1 MERAGQ
7 AEERFSAMGSKRVW
21 VVGTDIG
28 GTFTDIIGVN
38 LETGEQRIGK
48 VPSTPPTYFDG
59 VINGLARAGLRGDE
73 TLSFRHGATVSTNAI
88 LERKGVKTALIT
100 TEGFRDVLG
109 GGRAERISAFE
120 LDWDPPELI
129 IPRRNVLIARERISP
144 YGEVVTELNED
155 DVRRAARIIRKRG
168 IESVAVVYI
177 DSFMNPIHEQRT
189 REILLQEIPEV
200 DITLSHE
207 VLPQMLEFE
216 RTCTTVLNAYIS
228 PILKNY
234 LAGLSR
240 RLKTDWG
247 YDGSILV
254 TTSGGGVIGMDEA
267 VKFPAKTFHSS
278 PVSGAV
284 GLAGYI
290 GSLAG
295 FENVIAFETGGTT
308 NNVSIIYKGKPAIT
322 HEWKILWNVP
332 CCLPSVDTVYIGAG
346 GGSIGWVDKGGILN
360 VGPQSMGAVPGPA
373 CYGAGGTEPTNTDTQ
388 IVLGRIDPNYYL
400 GGEMKVDGQL
410 SKKALQE
417 KIGERYGWSAEES
430 AANMYMVAM
439 TNLMMAMRL
448 QTVSRGWDPRDF
460 AIVPYGGGGAMYAC
474 DLAREVGA
482 STVIVPPLPG
492 YASAFGAIR
501 VDVKHEFTT
510 PLHKIEAEIDY
521 GKLNTEFEALV
532 SRARET
538 LLREGMRSDQIVIE
552 RYVDVKYFSQAR
564 FFTVEVGGGP
574 IKDLVKITDDFM
586 RAMKTAYGYTL
597 PPGYAP
603 VELVNLRIIARG
615 DIPKPNLAEVNGS
628 TTLEQARK
636 GRRKVW
642 FRNSGFVDSTIYE
655 RSQLPAGVG
664 FDGPAVIEQPDTTT
678 VMPPGTHCK
687 PDKFGNLVI
696 TVDR

>member
-1 MERAGQ
+1 M
-7 AEERFSAMGSKRVW
+7 SNKRSW

-38 LETGEQRIGK
+38 LETGEQRLGK

-59 VINGLARAGLRGDE
+59 VINGLERAGLKGDE
-73 TLSFRHGATVSTNAI
+73 VLSFRHGATVSTNAI

-129 IPRRNVLIARERISP
+129 IPRRNVLTVRERVSP
-144 YGEVVTELNED
+144 YGEIVTPLSEA
-155 DVRRAARIIRKRG
+155 DVRRCARAIAKRG

-177 DSFMNPIHEQRT
+177 DSFMNPAHEKRT
-189 REILLQEIPEV
+189 REILRKELPGV

-234 LAGLSR
+234 LSGLAR
-240 RLKTDWG
+240 RLKQDWSYEG
-247 YDGSILV
+247 PILV

-267 VKFPAKTFHSS
+267 IKLPARTFHSS

-290 GSLAG
+290 GALAG

-308 NNVSIIYKGKPAIT
+308 NNVSIIYKGRPAIT

-332 CCLPSVDTVYIGAG
+332 CCLPSVDTIYIGAG
-346 GGSIGWVDKGGILN
+346 GGSIGWVDKGGMLN

-373 CYGAGGTEPTNTDTQ
+373 CYGAGGSEPTNTDTQ
-388 IVLGRIDPNYYL
+388 IVLGRIDPDYYL
-400 GGEMKVDGQL
+400 GGEMRVDGRL
-410 SKKALQE
+410 SKKALRE
-417 KIGERYGWSAEES
+417 RIGARYGWDAETA

-510 PLHKIEAEIDY
+510 PLHKIESELDY
-521 GKLNTEFEALV
+521 AKVNRTFDGLV
-532 SRARET
+532 ANAVKT
-538 LLREGMRSDQIVIE
+538 LEREGMRPEQITIE
-552 RYVDVKYFSQAR
+552 RYVDVKYFSQSR
-564 FFTVEVGGGP
+564 FFTVEIGDEP
-574 IKDLVKITDDFM
+574 LRDLQAITQNFM
-586 RAMKTAYGYTL
+586 KAMQAAYGYTL

-603 VELVNLRIIARG
+603 IELVNLRVIGRG
-615 DIPKPNLAEVNGS
+615 DLPKPSLPETQGGA
-628 TTLEQARK
+628 TLDTARK
-636 GRRKVW
+636 RPRKVW
-642 FRNSGFVDSTIYE
+642 FRDAGFIEAKIYE
-655 RSQLPAGVG
+655 RGKLPAGAA

-678 VMPPGTHCK
+678 VMPPGSHCTV
-687 PDKFGNLVI
+687 DKYGNLI
-696 TVDR
+696 IKVDR

>member
-1 MERAGQ
+1 M
-7 AEERFSAMGSKRVW
+7 SSKRSW

-38 LETGEQRIGK
+38 LETGEQRLGK

-59 VINGLARAGLRGDE
+59 VINGLERAGLKGE
-73 TLSFRHGATVSTNAI
+73 EVLSFRHGATVSTNAI

-129 IPRRNVLIARERISP
+129 IARRNVLTVRERVSP
-144 YGEVVTELNED
+144 YGEIVTPLSEA
-155 DVRRAARIIRKRG
+155 DVRRCARAIAKRG

-177 DSFMNPIHEQRT
+177 DSFMNPAHEKRT
-189 REILLQEIPEV
+189 REILRKELPGV

-234 LAGLSR
+234 LSGLAR
-240 RLKTDWG
+240 RLKQDWSYEG
-247 YDGSILV
+247 PILV

-267 VKFPAKTFHSS
+267 IKLPARTFHSS

-290 GSLAG
+290 GALAG

-308 NNVSIIYKGKPAIT
+308 NNVSIIYKGRPAIT

-332 CCLPSVDTVYIGAG
+332 CCLPSVDTIYIGAG
-346 GGSIGWVDKGGILN
+346 GGSIGWVDKGGMLN

-388 IVLGRIDPNYYL
+388 IVLGRIDPDYYL
-400 GGEMKVDGQL
+400 GGEMKVDGRL
-410 SKKALQE
+410 SKKALRE
-417 KIGERYGWSAEES
+417 RIGERYGWDAETA

-510 PLHKIEAEIDY
+510 PLHKIESELDY
-521 GKLNTEFEALV
+521 KKVNQTFDGLV
-532 SRARET
+532 ANAVKT
-538 LLREGMRSDQIVIE
+538 LEREGMRREQITIE
-552 RYVDVKYFSQAR
+552 RYVDVKYFSQSR
-564 FFTVEVGGGP
+564 FFTVEIGDGP
-574 IKDLVKITDDFM
+574 LRDLQAITQNFM
-586 RAMKTAYGYTL
+586 TAMQAAYGYTL

-603 VELVNLRIIARG
+603 VELVNLRVIGRG
-615 DIPKPNLAEVNGS
+615 DLPKPSLPETQGGA
-628 TTLEQARK
+628 TLDAARK
-636 GRRKVW
+636 RPRRVW
-642 FRNSGFVDSTIYE
+642 FRDAGFVEAEIYE
-655 RSQLPAGVG
+655 RGKLPAGAV

-678 VMPPGTHCK
+678 VMPPGSHCTV
-687 PDKFGNLVI
+687 DKYGNLI
-696 TVDR
+696 IKVDR

>member
-1 MERAGQ
+1 MDMDARK
-7 AEERFSAMGSKRVW
+7 SW

-28 GTFTDIIGVN
+28 GTFTDVICVN
-38 LETGEQRIGK
+38 LVTGEQRLGK
-48 VPSTPPTYFDG
+48 VASTPPTFFDG
-59 VINGLARAGLRGDE
+59 VINGLERAGIRGDE
-73 TLSFRHGATVSTNAI
+73 VLSFRHGATVSTNAI

-129 IPRRNVLIARERISP
+129 IPRRNVLSVRERVSP
-144 YGEVVTELNED
+144 YGEIVTKLSEA
-155 DVRRAARIIRKRG
+155 DVRKAARMIKKRG

-177 DSFMNPIHEQRT
+177 DSFMNPVHEVRT
-189 REILLQEIPEV
+189 REILHDELPGL

-234 LAGLSR
+234 LSGLQR
-240 RLKTDWG
+240 RLKKDWNYNG
-247 YDGSILV
+247 PILV

-308 NNVSIIYKGKPAIT
+308 NNVSIIYQGKPAIT

-332 CCLPSVDTVYIGAG
+332 CCLPSVDTIYIGAG
-346 GGSIGWVDKGGILN
+346 GGSIGWVDKGGMLN

-373 CYGAGGTEPTNTDTQ
+373 CYGAGGDEPTNTDTQ
-388 IVLGRIDPNYYL
+388 IVLGRIDPDYYL
-400 GGEMKVDGQL
+400 GGAMKVDGRL
-410 SKKALQE
+410 SHKALEQ
-417 KIGERYGWSAEES
+417 KIGKRYGWDAATS

-460 AIVPYGGGGAMYAC
+460 AVVPYGGGGAMYAC

-510 PLHKIEAEIDY
+510 AIHKIEPELDYKWLNRQFAQIVQKAE
-521 GKLNTEFEALV
+521 
-532 SRARET
+532 RT
-538 LLREGMRSDQIVIE
+538 LRKEGMRPEDITIE
-552 RYVDVKYFSQAR
+552 RYLDVKYFSQSR
-564 FFTVEVGGGP
+564 FFTVEAPAGE
-574 IKDLVKITDDFM
+574 IRDLAGITETFM
-586 RAMKTAYGYTL
+586 RDMKTAYGYNL

-603 VELVNLRIIARG
+603 VEIVNLRVVAKG
-615 DIPKPNLAEVNGS
+615 ALPKPDLRPIGNSGS
-628 TTLEQARK
+628 AAQAAK

-642 FRNSGFVDSTIYE
+642 FRDAGFVDTAIYE
-655 RSQLPAGVG
+655 RGRLAAGAT
-664 FDGPAVIEQPDTTT
+664 FDGPAIVEQPDTTT
-678 VMPPGTHCK
+678 VMPPGTHCQV
-687 PDKFGNLVI
+687 DRWGNLVI
-696 TVDR
+696 KVDR

>member
-1 MERAGQ
+1 MAV
-7 AEERFSAMGSKRVW
+7 KRTW

-28 GTFTDIIGVN
+28 GTFTDVIGVN
-38 LETGEQRIGK
+38 LETGEQRLGK
-48 VPSTPPTYFDG
+48 VASTPPTYFDG
-59 VINGLARAGLRGDE
+59 VINGLERAGIRGE
-73 TLSFRHGATVSTNAI
+73 EVLSFRHGATVSTNAI

-120 LDWDPPELI
+120 LDWDPPDLI
-129 IPRRNVLIARERISP
+129 IPRRNVLTIRERISP
-144 YGEVVTELNED
+144 YGEVVTPLSED
-155 DVRRAARIIRKRG
+155 EVKAAARMIAKRG

-177 DSFMNPIHEQRT
+177 DSFMNPVHELRT
-189 REILLQEIPEV
+189 REILHQELPGLDV
-200 DITLSHE
+200 TLSHE

-234 LAGLSR
+234 LGGLSR
-240 RLKTDWG
+240 RLKQDWN
-247 YDGSILV
+247 YSGSILV

-332 CCLPSVDTVYIGAG
+332 CCLPSVDTIYIGAG
-346 GGSIGWVDKGGILN
+346 GGSIGWVDKGGMLN

-388 IVLGRIDPNYYL
+388 IVLGRIDPAYYL
-400 GGEMKVDGQL
+400 GGEIKVDGAL
-410 SKKALQE
+410 SHKALKE
-417 KIGERYGWSAEES
+417 KIGDHYGWDAPTA
-430 AANMYMVAM
+430 AANMYMMAM

-474 DLAREVGA
+474 DLAREIGA
-482 STVIVPPLPG
+482 AKVIVPPLPG

-510 PLHKIEAEIDY
+510 PLHKIEAELDF
-521 GKLNTEFEALV
+521 GKLNADFDVLV
-532 SRARET
+532 TKGVQT
-538 LLREGMRSDQIVIE
+538 LMQEGMEPDQITIE

-564 FFTVEVGGGP
+564 FFTVEIGKEP
-574 IKDLVKITDDFM
+574 ITTLAKITEDFM
-586 RAMKTAYGYTL
+586 TAMQAAYGYTL

-603 VELVNLRIIARG
+603 VELVNLRVIARG
-615 DIPKPNLAEVNGS
+615 DLPKPNLPEVRRE
-628 TTLEQARK
+628 TTLADAAK
-636 GRRKVW
+636 PSRKVW
-642 FRNSGFVDSTIYE
+642 FKDAGFVDTAIYE
-655 RSQLPAGVG
+655 RERLPVG
-664 FDGPAVIEQPDTTT
+664 ARFDGPAIIEQPDTTT
-678 VMPPGTHCK
+678 VMPPRTNCSV
-687 PDKFGNLVI
+687 DKFGNLII

>member
-1 MERAGQ
+1 MDARKA
-7 AEERFSAMGSKRVW
+7 W

-28 GTFTDIIGVN
+28 GTFTDVICVN
-38 LETGEQRIGK
+38 LVTGEQRLGK

-59 VINGLARAGLRGDE
+59 VINGLARAGIRGE
-73 TLSFRHGATVSTNAI
+73 EVLSFRHGATVSTNAI
-88 LERKGVKTALIT
+88 LERKGVKTALVT
-100 TEGFRDVLG
+100 TAGFRDVLG

-129 IPRRNVLIARERISP
+129 VPRRNVLEVRERVSP
-144 YGEVVTELNED
+144 YGEVLVELDED
-155 DVRRAARIIRKRG
+155 DVRRAARIIKKRG
-168 IESVAVVYI
+168 IESVAVVYM
-177 DSFMNPIHEQRT
+177 DSFMNPAHESRT
-189 REILLQEIPEV
+189 RAILKKALPGI
-200 DITLSHE
+200 DITVSHE

-234 LAGLSR
+234 LAGLAR
-240 RLKTDWG
+240 RLKKDWG
-247 YDGSILV
+247 YSGPILV

-373 CYGAGGTEPTNTDTQ
+373 CYGAGGEEATNTDTQ
-388 IVLGRIDPNYYL
+388 IVLGRIDPDYYL
-400 GGEMKVDGQL
+400 GGEMRVDGAL
-410 SKKALQE
+410 SRKALAE
-417 KIGERYGWSAEES
+417 RIGSSYGWDAETA

-448 QTVSRGWDPRDF
+448 QTVARGWDPRDF

-474 DLAREVGA
+474 DLAREVG
-482 STVIVPPLPG
+482 SGTVIVPPLPG

-510 PLHKIEAEIDY
+510 PIHRIESELDFRW
-521 GKLNTEFEALV
+521 LNRRFDALV
-532 SRARET
+532 DKAQKT
-538 LLREGMRSDQIVIE
+538 LLKEGLRQSEIRIE
-552 RYVDVKYFSQAR
+552 RYVDIKYFSQSR
-564 FFTVEVGGGP
+564 FFTVDAPAGP
-574 IKDLVKITDDFM
+574 IEDLAALTEAFM
-586 RAMKTAYGYTL
+586 KAMKTAYGYNL

-603 VELVNLRIIARG
+603 VEIENLRVVAMG
-615 DIPKPNLAEVNGS
+615 ELPKPSLPQHAAAGS
-628 TTLEQARK
+628 LDAARK
-636 GRRKVW
+636 GVRKVW
-642 FRNSGFVDSTIYE
+642 FRDAGFIDTAIYE
-655 RSQLPAGVG
+655 RGKLPAGAA
-664 FDGPAVIEQPDTTT
+664 FDGPAVVEQPDTTT
-678 VMPPGTHCK
+678 VMPPGTRCTV
-687 PDKFGNLVI
+687 DKWGNLVI
-696 TVDR
+696 KVDR

>member
-1 MERAGQ
+1 M
-7 AEERFSAMGSKRVW
+7 SNKRSW

-38 LETGEQRIGK
+38 LETGEQRLGK

-59 VINGLARAGLRGDE
+59 VINGLARAGLKGDE
-73 TLSFRHGATVSTNAI
+73 VLSFRHGATVSTNAI

-129 IPRRNVLIARERISP
+129 IPRRNVLTVRERVSP
-144 YGEVVTELNED
+144 YGEIVTPLSEA
-155 DVRRAARIIRKRG
+155 DVKRCARAIAKRG

-177 DSFMNPIHEQRT
+177 DSFMNPAHEKRT
-189 REILLQEIPEV
+189 REILRKELPGV

-234 LAGLSR
+234 LSGLAR
-240 RLKTDWG
+240 RLKQDWSYEG
-247 YDGSILV
+247 PILV

-267 VKFPAKTFHSS
+267 IKLPARTFHSS

-308 NNVSIIYKGKPAIT
+308 NNVSIIYKGRPAIT

-332 CCLPSVDTVYIGAG
+332 CCLPSVDTIYIGAG
-346 GGSIGWVDKGGILN
+346 GGSIGWVDNGGMLN

-373 CYGAGGTEPTNTDTQ
+373 CYGAGGTEATNTDTQ
-388 IVLGRIDPNYYL
+388 IVLGRIDPDYYL
-400 GGEMKVDGQL
+400 GGEMRVDGAL
-410 SKKALQE
+410 SKKALRE
-417 KIGERYGWSAEES
+417 RIGSRYGWDAETA

-482 STVIVPPLPG
+482 STVIVLPG

-510 PLHKIEAEIDY
+510 PLHKIESELDY
-521 GKLNTEFEALV
+521 KKVNRTFDGLV
-532 SRARET
+532 ANAVKT
-538 LLREGMRSDQIVIE
+538 LEREGMRPEQISIE
-552 RYVDVKYFSQAR
+552 RYVDVKYFSQSR
-564 FFTVEVGGGP
+564 FFTVEIGDGP
-574 IKDLVKITDDFM
+574 LLDLEAITANFM
-586 RAMKTAYGYTL
+586 AAMQAAYGYTL

-603 VELVNLRIIARG
+603 VELVNLRVIARG
-615 DIPKPNLAEVNGS
+615 DLPKPSLPETSGGA
-628 TTLEQARK
+628 TLEEARK
-636 GRRKVW
+636 KPRRVW
-642 FRNSGFVDSTIYE
+642 FRDTGFVEAKIYE
-655 RSQLPAGVG
+655 RGKLPAGAR

-678 VMPPGTHCK
+678 VMPPGSHCTV
-687 PDKFGNLVI
+687 DKYGNLVI
-696 TVDR
+696 KVDR